1 VVTERIL
8 IAGAGWL
15 GGALARTL
23 LAARYEV
30 VVLRRDAAQ
39 LKALAEAGA
48 TPLALDLAAPGAA
61 KRIPGAIDAIVACQ
75 SAGDDTP
82 DAYRAA
88 YVASNAALLDAA
100 ARLRVS
106 AFVYTGSTGVFGQ
119 RDGGDVV
126 EGSPPAPSGP
136 AGEVLAEAE
145 GLVLGAAEGGVPA
158 RIVRLSGLYGPGRT
172 GIVERVRSGR
182 LALGPGDDAWMNFC
196 HLEDAVAIVVA
207 ALLRG
212 EPGRVY
218 HGSDAG
224 PARRREVVEWVAGR
238 LGIPPPRGEVA
249 VPGPN
254 RRIRSEWTR
263 AALGVELR
271 VPTFRE
277 GLRDLLASPAP

>member
-218 HGSDAG
+218 HGSDA
-224 PARRREVVEWVAGR
+224 
-238 LGIPPPRGEVA
+238 A

-263 AALGVELR
+263 ATLGVELR

-277 GLRDLLASPAP
+277 GLRDVLASPAP